1 MAESERNSLEILYRS
16 PVVRTAVAVAGI
28 TLVASLLLGGC
39 EPAYVEG
46 GRLSFSGVDLAGEP
60 VSLSDARFAG
70 RVVLVELW
78 GTWCPVCLSSIPA
91 LKDLHTRFAPQGLEV
106 LAVEFAAE
114 TPSAEYLEMLREWV
128 HINSIAFT
136 IVQAG
141 EVGTEGAAFPEL
153 KSFDGYPTIIL
164 IGRDGT
170 VHHVQSGYHPS
181 DAEMLEEK
189 IGELLREN
197 AS

>member
-1 MAESERNSLEILYRS
+1 MTETAPNTLKMLYRS
-16 PVVRTAVAVAGI
+16 PVVRAAVAVAAI
-28 TLVASLLLGGC
+28 TLGASLVIGGC

-46 GRLSFSGVDLAGEP
+46 DRLSFAGTDLSGEP
-60 VSLSDARFAG
+60 VSLSDARFTG
-70 RVVLVELW
+70 KVVLVELW
-78 GTWCPVCLSSIPA
+78 GTWCPVCVSSMPA
-91 LKDLHTRFAPQGLEV
+91 LKDLHTRFAAQGLEV

-114 TPSAEYLEMLREWV
+114 TPSAEYIDMLREWTRA
-128 HINSIAFT
+128 NAIAFT

-141 EVGTEGAAFPEL
+141 EVGTEGAVFPEL

-170 VHHVQSGYHPS
+170 VRHIQSGYHPS
-181 DAEMLEEK
+181 DAQMLEGK
-189 IGELLREN
+189 IEALLREN